1 MPASESIFAK
11 YLDPEKGPP
20 EVDPANE
27 LLQWLVYRWARPT
40 VTVRNICQ
48 FGPRAIRDRE
58 SALNLAEAL
67 VRLGKLIPVQTHR
80 ADKREWCIIREP
92 IK

>member
-1 MPASESIFAK
+1 MPTHESVFAK
-11 YLDPEKGPP
+11 YLDPEKEPP

-58 SALNLAEAL
+58 SALSLAEAL
-67 VRLGKLIPVQTHR
+67 VRTGRLIPVQTHR
-80 ADKREWCIIREP
+80 VDKREWCIIREP